1 MKKILS
7 YRQLSTVNLLLI
19 TGYWLLVTG
28 FSSSQP
34 GGEIKLT
41 ISNIYPVE
49 GELYIAVYDN
59 EQDFM
64 DIEKTA
70 FRKIVPVH
78 SESLLVV
85 FDNVPSGEY
94 AIAVFQDLN
103 GNGELDEKKS
113 GIPAEPFGF
122 SNDARGKLGPP
133 KYKKASFEL
142 NGNLSI
148 HVRMVNHAEK

>member
-7 YRQLSTVNLLLI
+7 YCKPSTVSLLLVA
-19 TGYWLLVTG
+19 GYWLLFTA
-28 FSSSQP
+28 FSPGIP
-34 GGEIKLT
+34 GGELQLT

-70 FRKIVPVH
+70 FRKIVPVD
-78 SESLLVV
+78 SESLVVV

-103 GNGELDEKKS
+103 GNGELDEKKI

-133 KYKKASFEL
+133 KYKKARFDL
-142 NGNLSI
+142 DGKLSI
-148 HVRMVNHAEK
+148 SLRMVNNAEN

>member
-7 YRQLSTVNLLLI
+7 YCKPSTVSLLLVA
-19 TGYWLLVTG
+19 GYCLLLTA
-28 FSSSQP
+28 FSPGIP
-34 GGEIKLT
+34 GGELQLT

-59 EQDFM
+59 EQDYM

-70 FRKIVPVH
+70 FRKIVPVD
-78 SESLLVV
+78 SETLVV
-85 FDNVPSGEY
+85 VFENVPYGEY
-94 AIAVFQDLN
+94 AISVFQDLN
-103 GNGELDEKKS
+103 GNGELDEKKI

-133 KYKKASFEL
+133 KYKKARFVL
-142 NGNLSI
+142 DGKLSI
-148 HVRMVNHAEK
+148 SLRMVNNAEK